1 MIGTD
6 GWTRKMMVDCVRQTN
21 SAEIESKE
29 GEKERRR
36 EEEKKRRSDSKR
48 DRQTERSEESMDG
61 CSRWN
66 YSLLN
71 SSDSK

>member
-1 MIGTD
+1 
-6 GWTRKMMVDCVRQTN
+6 MMVDCVRQTN

-29 GEKERRR
+29 GEKERRREEEKKRRR